1 VTVTKS
7 RWTSLQRF
15 QLQSGLPV
23 GSLARCAPERAAS
36 MRLAGLRGPWDTPGA
51 STGRPTSRLEN
62 RSSCSLR
69 SQDCGSFGLPRT
81 PSLVVFRASFGLR
94 LAPPASGPSEG
105 PSRTLP
111 RLPRRSV
118 TRSCASSVAF
128 ASSSKPPSL
137 PWPIPH
143 GGKPPQLAGRL
154 SWDSSVRPSIDIL
167 SSPGPSA
174 LPPPGRL
181 GMPLPGQ
188 CRSRG
193 FAPPQ
198 RIAVPE
204 SRRRIAAC
212 CRSWG
217 SSRFSACRLATGRI
231 RSPRTTPSPRR
242 TSYPSKNPLADS
254 RTASPRPLH
263 LLWFHRPPGT
273 PRPLSQ
279 PDGDTGRPRR
289 SDGLWPTDCSA
300 DLHTS
305 TWRSPRRPKSPRV
318 PPGID
323 RAPLVRP
330 RAATPTL
337 AGESHRTRLDREE
350 WATSGPCSTDEF
362 VPCAPDWIPETTPAR
377 FFLGFV
383 PLQGPPASPLRAR
396 PTPPP
401 PKRQG
406 HRAPIRR
413 PVDACRARCDQDL
426 QAPGL
431 GGRRHRQAGILDRT
445 RPLRAVPPGRCSR
458 STGDG
463 IPPRVHRVTA
473 CAAIRRSRSLSGAEV
488 GEAGPSFTARF
499 DPCGE

>member
-1 VTVTKS
+1 
-7 RWTSLQRF
+7 
-15 QLQSGLPV
+15 
-23 GSLARCAPERAAS
+23 

-137 PWPIPH
+137 PWPFPR

-167 SSPGPSA
+167 SSSGPSA

-198 RIAVPE
+198 RITVPE

-217 SSRFSACRLATGRI
+217 SSRFRACRLATGRI
-231 RSPRTTPSPRR
+231 RWPRTTPSPRR
-242 TSYPSKNPLADS
+242 SSYPSKNPLADS

-263 LLWFHRPPGT
+263 LLRFHRPPGT

-305 TWRSPRRPKSPRV
+305 TWRPPRRPKSPRV

-323 RAPLVRP
+323 RAPWCGRVQHPPPLRVKDTEPGSTGR
-330 RAATPTL
+330 
-337 AGESHRTRLDREE
+337 
-350 WATSGPCSTDEF
+350 SG
-362 VPCAPDWIPETTPAR
+362 
-377 FFLGFV
+377 
-383 PLQGPPASPLRAR
+383 PLQGLAPPTSS
-396 PTPPP
+396 
-401 PKRQG
+401 
-406 HRAPIRR
+406 
-413 PVDACRARCDQDL
+413 CRALRI
-426 QAPGL
+426 GYRK
-431 GGRRHRQAGILDRT
+431 RRQHGSSWA
-445 RPLRAVPPGRCSR
+445 
-458 STGDG
+458 
-463 IPPRVHRVTA
+463 
-473 CAAIRRSRSLSGAEV
+473 
-488 GEAGPSFTARF
+488 SFPF
-499 DPCGE
+499 KVLLPHPCG

>member
-1 VTVTKS
+1 
-7 RWTSLQRF
+7 
-15 QLQSGLPV
+15 
-23 GSLARCAPERAAS
+23 
-36 MRLAGLRGPWDTPGA
+36 MRLADLRGPWDTPGA

-137 PWPIPH
+137 PWPIPR

-167 SSPGPSA
+167 SSSGPSA

-198 RIAVPE
+198 RITVPE

-217 SSRFSACRLATGRI
+217 SSRFRACRLATGRI
-231 RSPRTTPSPRR
+231 RWPRTTPSPRR
-242 TSYPSKNPLADS
+242 SSYPSKNPLADS

-263 LLWFHRPPGT
+263 LLRFHRPPGT

-305 TWRSPRRPKSPRV
+305 TLRPLRQPKSPRASPRHRSG
-318 PPGID
+318 PPGAAECSIPHPCGQKTPNLARPGGVGRF
-323 RAPLVRP
+323 RALLHRRVRAVRSGLDTGNDASTVLP
-330 RAATPTL
+330 GLRSPSRSFCLTL
-337 AGESHRTRLDREE
+337 AGETDA
-350 WATSGPCSTDEF
+350 ATAEAAGASSSDPSSCRR
-362 VPCAPDWIPETTPAR
+362 VPCT
-377 FFLGFV
+377 L
-383 PLQGPPASPLRAR
+383 
-396 PTPPP
+396 
-401 PKRQG
+401 
-406 HRAPIRR
+406 
-413 PVDACRARCDQDL
+413 
-426 QAPGL
+426 
-431 GGRRHRQAGILDRT
+431 
-445 RPLRAVPPGRCSR
+445 
-458 STGDG
+458 
-463 IPPRVHRVTA
+463 
-473 CAAIRRSRSLSGAEV
+473 
-488 GEAGPSFTARF
+488 
-499 DPCGE
+499 